1 MPAYYFHIWDDG
13 VLIRDPDGLELPDID
28 AVRERVKNSIVSVLQ
43 EEDLD
48 DLSAERAFQIEDDL
62 GRTVLK
68 VPFRLALF
76 LRPVARRSNGLEEPL
91 VASECVHE
99 VCACRSD

>member
-1 MPAYYFHIWDDG
+1 MPAYYFHVWEDG

-28 AVRERVKNSIVSVLQ
+28 AVHEEVTNSIVSVLR

-48 DLSAERAFQIEDDL
+48 ELSADRAFQIDDYL

-68 VPFRLALF
+68 VPFRLALS
-76 LRPVARRSNGLEEPL
+76 LPPVARRQMISK
-91 VASECVHE
+91 S
-99 VCACRSD
+99 R